1 MEMLYTIGRFIMRLF
16 INILG
21 GGIRAINRDR
31 IPEDLDSYV
40 VVCTHRTWMDVIA
53 LGVAMKPTPLHYMAK
68 KELFGTKLT
77 HWLFQS
83 LHAFPVDRANPGPSS
98 LKIPQRL
105 LKEGKVVGIFPGG
118 TRSSENSGLKRGAYV
133 IAKRAGVP
141 IVPAVYQGPITLK
154 NLFKRQKI
162 YVNFG
167 EPIDL
172 GEYSSKDS
180 ERVLQNIQ
188 EAFFALDKE
197 LD

>member
-1 MEMLYTIGRFIMRLF
+1 MLYTIGRFIMKLF

-21 GGIRAINRDR
+21 GGIRVINRDR

-154 NLFKRQKI
+154 KTYSKGKKI

>member
-1 MEMLYTIGRFIMRLF
+1 MKLF

-21 GGIRAINRDR
+21 GGIRVINRDR

-83 LHAFPVDRANPGPSS
+83 LHAFPVDRASPGPSS

>member
-1 MEMLYTIGRFIMRLF
+1 MLYTIGRFIMRLF

>member
-1 MEMLYTIGRFIMRLF
+1 MLYTIGRFIMKLF

-21 GGIRAINRDR
+21 GGIRVINRDR

-105 LKEGKVVGIFPGG
+105 LKEGKVVGGIFPGG
-118 TRSSENSGLKRGAYV
+118 TRSSENSGLKRGGAYV

>member
-1 MEMLYTIGRFIMRLF
+1 MLYTIGRFIMKLF

-21 GGIRAINRDR
+21 GGIRVINRDR